1 MSGRVGTRI
10 KTRKSSSSMTRGC
23 VCECMVV
30 MVRVRFDWWPSWIQP
45 KVSPYSVHVEHILV
59 VHPHNVPRYC
69 QEHLCLFRGGG
80 QREWVSNRVEYRPCV
95 VPVRTRHSIEWYRVG
110 TWKILLFAFIRKINT
125 KTMEEQWRTVIKLC
139 VCFPNELDV
148 QIKQSLAPTSVS
160 TFNLPS
166 YLLRSSQLGSSG
178 TKISLIRKWILQ
190 TSSSASPNACECV
203 CDVQTN

>member
-1 MSGRVGTRI
+1 MCRDIV
-10 KTRKSSSSMTRGC
+10 KSIC
-23 VCECMVV
+23 A
-30 MVRVRFDWWPSWIQP
+30 
-45 KVSPYSVHVEHILV
+45 
-59 VHPHNVPRYC
+59 
-69 QEHLCLFRGGG
+69 CLGGGG

-125 KTMEEQWRTVIKLC
+125 KTMEEQWSTVIKLC

-203 CDVQTN
+203 WRANKLIKGGYNWNTHLLFDLVKVLSRQPIVGLQVLDEQKVATLVVVFN